1 VEFGPGIALYFN
13 FLQWMA
19 CMFSI
24 LFVLNF
30 PTILVAAAA
39 KYYGPLSAG
48 RNSTGYQAIW
58 DGPGGFNLGSTTFG
72 SIAPDDVEESQWL
85 VYDDGTAVHTI
96 SRRHFLYGRA
106 AQMLPATPCH
116 PSHFEPWFFC

>member
-1 VEFGPGIALYFN
+1 
-13 FLQWMA
+13 
-19 CMFSI
+19 MFFV

-58 DGPGGFNLGSTTFG
+58 DGPGGFNLGSTTLGRGLHSSTCQLNVSAFG
-72 SIAPDDVEESQWL
+72 
-85 VYDDGTAVHTI
+85 GT
-96 SRRHFLYGRA
+96 RGRDKGY
-106 AQMLPATPCH
+106 L
-116 PSHFEPWFFC
+116 WGG